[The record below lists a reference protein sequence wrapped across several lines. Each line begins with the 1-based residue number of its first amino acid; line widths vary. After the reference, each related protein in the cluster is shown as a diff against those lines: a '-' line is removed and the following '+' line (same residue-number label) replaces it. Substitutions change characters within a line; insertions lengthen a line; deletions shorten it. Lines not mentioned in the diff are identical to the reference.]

1 MHYKST
7 SSKLTFLTTSPFPDQ
22 HLNPN
27 MDLVALFVACLACM
41 VSLVSTTSTDQSLLQ
56 HAYPPHHHHHH
67 RRHHHAPDLSPV
79 EPPSDA
85 PTPIYDEPSADSP
98 FYLPYEPPFYPPLHP
113 PVKPK
118 PPTKPPS
125 QPPVK
130 PPTKPPTYP
139 PVKPPTK
146 PPVKPP
152 TQPPVKPPTKPPTYP
167 PVKPPVKPPTK
178 PPVKPPSQPP
188 VKPPTKPPTYP
199 PVKPPTK
206 PPTYPPVKPPSQP
219 PVKPPTYPP
228 VKPPTL
234 PPRRFV
240 IVEGVVYCKSCK
252 YVGIPTLLGASPL
265 SGTVVELKCKS
276 SKVKEVVRGTTDR
289 NGYFV
294 IWAPKT
300 VTSYGA
306 HKCKVTLVSS
316 RLKKCQIAT
325 NLNFGATGSPLFKP
339 KPLTIGKLPYFIYSA
354 GPFAFEDKKKCYGRN

>member
-1 MHYKST
+1 
-7 SSKLTFLTTSPFPDQ
+7 
-22 HLNPN
+22 

-146 PPVKPP
+146 APVKPP
-152 TQPPVKPPTKPPTYP
+152 TQPPVKPPTKPPI
-167 PVKPPVKPPTK
+167 
-178 PPVKPPSQPP
+178 
-188 VKPPTKPPTYP
+188 KPPTYP
-199 PVKPPTK
+199 PM
-206 PPTYPPVKPPSQP
+206 
-219 PVKPPTYPP
+219 KPPTYPP

>member
-1 MHYKST
+1 
-7 SSKLTFLTTSPFPDQ
+7 
-22 HLNPN
+22 

-41 VSLVSTTSTDQSLLQ
+41 ASLVSTTSTESLFQ

-67 RRHHHAPDLSPV
+67 RRHHHAPGLSPV

-98 FYLPYEPPFYPPLHP
+98 NYLPYEPPFYPPLHP

-152 TQPPVKPPTKPPTYP
+152 
-167 PVKPPVKPPTK
+167 
-178 PPVKPPSQPP
+178 SQPP
-188 VKPPTKPPTYP
+188 VKPPTKPPTY
-199 PVKPPTK
+199 PPTK

>member
-7 SSKLTFLTTSPFPDQ
+7 SLKLTFLTTSPFPDQ

-146 PPVKPP
+146 APVKPP
-152 TQPPVKPPTKPPTYP
+152 TQPPVKPPTKPPI
-167 PVKPPVKPPTK
+167 
-178 PPVKPPSQPP
+178 
-188 VKPPTKPPTYP
+188 KPPTYP
-199 PVKPPTK
+199 PM
-206 PPTYPPVKPPSQP
+206 
-219 PVKPPTYPP
+219 KPPTYPP